1 MSISFKMRI
10 VLAALAASAGLYG
23 QSVFAAATVVVGPTT
38 CEPGKVHYTTIG
50 AAISAVK
57 TGSTVLVCPG
67 SYPEQVAITQP
78 ITLKGVTDGTGNAA
92 IITVPAAG
100 LVINGSSPTEFGA
113 LTAQISVQNA
123 TDVIVS
129 NLTIDGTGSGC
140 VSGANREVGIFVYN
154 TANSEIA
161 DVTVRY
167 EQTGCA
173 SGEGIVTDTSYVTI
187 SSNVVHDIDRSGILV
202 LAGADS
208 VESNAIQNAAL
219 YGIGLYY
226 TNETVVS
233 SNTAAN
239 MSQAAIWVEYSN
251 NSIVKSN
258 TLLSSTAPGTNGA
271 IGVWIYSS
279 SSNSVSGNITND
291 YSYGIALQG
300 SGNNVVQSNKSTQSG
315 SDGLYED
322 TSLGGNIVSKNTV
335 NEAAYGL
342 FTDSSVGGDTLTP
355 NTFYNTVVT
364 VDPNPA
370 SIVTQVPN

>member
-1 MSISFKMRI
+1 MSISLKMRI
-10 VLAALAASAGLYG
+10 VLAALAASAGLYA
-23 QSVFAAATVVVGPTT
+23 QSAMASTVVVGPAT
-38 CEPGKVHYTTIG
+38 CEPGKVHYATIG
-50 AAISAVK
+50 SAIGAVK

-92 IITVPAAG
+92 IITVPAGG
-100 LVINGSSPTEFGA
+100 LVVNGSSPTEFGA
-113 LTAQISVQNA
+113 LTAQLSVQNA
-123 TDVIVS
+123 VDVTVS
-129 NLTIDGTGSGC
+129 NLVIDGTGSGC
-140 VSGANREVGIFVYN
+140 VTGANREVGIFVLN

-161 DVTVRY
+161 DTTVRY

-173 SGEGIVTDTSYVTI
+173 IGEGIVTDTSYVTI

-208 VESNAIQNAAL
+208 VESNDIQNAAL

-233 SNTAAN
+233 SNQAAN

-258 TLLSSTAPGTNGA
+258 TLLSSTAPGANGA

-279 SSNSVSGNITND
+279 SSNSVTSNITND

-300 SGNNVVQSNKSTQSG
+300 SGNNVVQSNKCTQSG

-322 TSLGGNIVSKNTV
+322 TSLGGNIVDKNTV

-355 NTFYNTVVT
+355 NTFYNTVIT

>member
-1 MSISFKMRI
+1 
-10 VLAALAASAGLYG
+10 
-23 QSVFAAATVVVGPTT
+23 
-38 CEPGKVHYTTIG
+38 
-50 AAISAVK
+50 
-57 TGSTVLVCPG
+57 
-67 SYPEQVAITQP
+67 
-78 ITLKGVTDGTGNAA
+78 
-92 IITVPAAG
+92 
-100 LVINGSSPTEFGA
+100 
-113 LTAQISVQNA
+113 
-123 TDVIVS
+123 
-129 NLTIDGTGSGC
+129 
-140 VSGANREVGIFVYN
+140 
-154 TANSEIA
+154 
-161 DVTVRY
+161 
-167 EQTGCA
+167 
-173 SGEGIVTDTSYVTI
+173 
-187 SSNVVHDIDRSGILV
+187 
-202 LAGADS
+202 
-208 VESNAIQNAAL
+208 
-219 YGIGLYY
+219 
-226 TNETVVS
+226 
-233 SNTAAN
+233 

>member
-1 MSISFKMRI
+1 MSISLKMRI
-10 VLAALAASAGLYG
+10 VFAALAASVGLYA
-23 QSVFAAATVVVGPTT
+23 QSAFAATTVVVGPTT
-38 CEPGKVHYTTIG
+38 CEPGKVHYGTIG

-78 ITLKGVTDGTGNAA
+78 VTLKGVTDGTGNAA
-92 IITVPAAG
+92 IITVPAGG

-113 LTAQISVQNA
+113 LTAQLSVQNA
-123 TDVIVS
+123 VDVTVS
-129 NLTIDGTGSGC
+129 NLVIDGTGSGC
-140 VSGANREVGIFVYN
+140 
-154 TANSEIA
+154 A

-173 SGEGIVTDTSYVTI
+173 IGEGIVTDTSYVTI
-187 SSNVVHDIDRSGILV
+187 SSNVVHDTDRSGILV

-208 VESNAIQNAAL
+208 VDSNDIQNAAL

-251 NSIVKSN
+251 NTVVKNN
-258 TLLSSTAPGTNGA
+258 TLLSSTAPGVNGA
-271 IGVWIYSS
+271 IGIWIYSS
-279 SSNSVSGNITND
+279 SSNSVTSNVTND

-300 SGNNVVQSNKSTQSG
+300 SANNVVQSNKCAQSG
-315 SDGLYED
+315 SDALYED
-322 TSLGGNIVSKNTV
+322 TSLGGNIVDKNTV

-370 SIVTQVPN
+370 SIVTQIPN